1 MTFEEYYVA
10 NNEGKS
16 NCVIRSLC
24 KNFDDEYDNVY
35 DELCSIAKELNCASF
50 NDIEVFETYMKRRNT
65 NTIDYGK
72 DIKIKDLNLEHG
84 KYLVFCWDKKEFY
97 HMVSIIDNVL
107 YDKDDRSLELY
118 AITIYKESD
127 LIKKIKG
134 VDPNE

>member
-1 MTFEEYYVA
+1 MKFNEFFVC

-24 KNFDDEYDNVY
+24 KTYNEEYDSVFN
-35 DELCSIAKELNCASF
+35 ELCNIAKELNCESF

-65 NTIDYGK
+65 NNIDYGRN
-72 DIKIKDLNLEHG
+72 IKIKDLNLGNG

-118 AITIYKESD
+118 TITVYKDNS
-127 LIKKIKG
+127 LIKK
-134 VDPNE
+134 

>member
-1 MTFEEYYVA
+1 MKFNEFFVC

-24 KNFDDEYDNVY
+24 KTYNEEYDNVFN
-35 DELCSIAKELNCASF
+35 ELCNIAKELNCESF

-65 NTIDYGK
+65 NNIDYGK
-72 DIKIKDLNLEHG
+72 DIKIKDLDLENG

-118 AITIYKESD
+118 TITVYKDNS
-127 LIKKIKG
+127 LIKKQNI
-134 VDPNE
+134 